1 MEETYEFVTLENI
14 GKTNE
19 DRDIPAVK
27 ISTGGNSSKPIVLL
41 DAGLSPRE
49 WIGTAQALYIIREL
63 VENSN
68 NKELITN
75 VDWYVVPLVNPDGY
89 EFTHTQVNFQINQHA
104 FTFFKEKAL
113 KWKSPKPSLFLNFQT
128 VVGSTL
134 EEKRVDHAEESRSL
148 LKQKL
153 RYCLG

>member
-1 MEETYEFVTLENI
+1 MEETNEIVTLENI

-19 DRDIPAVK
+19 DRDILAVK

-63 VENSN
+63 AENSN

-89 EFTHTQVNFQINQHA
+89 EFTHTQVKFQAKNNTHLH
-104 FTFFKEKAL
+104 FFKRTVL
-113 KWKSPKPSLFLNFQT
+113 KSKFPKLSPVSL
-128 VVGSTL
+128 
-134 EEKRVDHAEESRSL
+134 K
-148 LKQKL
+148 
-153 RYCLG
+153 